1 MKENNIF
8 SKVLLDGTLLETT
21 YNPVEQETWL
31 AVYKDGE
38 AELKEK
44 YTANKGI
51 EYTPV
56 PPTNDLLNKSF
67 VRVASAITS
76 YSGGDYGLFQEIYD
90 FISKYMKLPADFLT
104 VSTVYVMLSW
114 LHDSFNTLPYLRVVG
129 TYGTGK
135 SRFLQIMASL
145 CHKSM
150 LAGGSITTA
159 GVFRTTDIVQGTLV
173 FDEAD
178 FKASEMWSEIIKILN
193 SGHTKGTP
201 VIRME
206 SNKADGSF
214 KTKAFD
220 VYGPKVLA
228 SRERFSDQALESRC
242 LTAQLLPL
250 KHLSVPIH
258 LDKEFE
264 TKGEELRNK
273 LLAFRFCNF
282 HKIKADENTLEGL
295 SFPRLKQSALALTS
309 VASIIGKEVLMTV
322 LRFLQEYE
330 NDLGINQR
338 NDIKADILEC
348 IIELVK
354 IDHISLDENQRPSRG
369 IYMKDISDKFTTK
382 YYDEYTDMPDRSNT
396 DGVIS
401 YRNGAVSAKRIG
413 TYIGKLGIRKAHDSR
428 GFYIPLPQELKT
440 IEALANRYGLETSW
454 NENGQTD
461 KISPPPI
468 KDKDT
473 INADDI
479 PF

>member
-1 MKENNIF
+1 MTTNIF
-8 SKVLLDGTLLETT
+8 SKVLHDGTLLETT

-31 AVYKDGE
+31 AVCKNGE
-38 AELKEK
+38 AELKEQ
-44 YTANKGI
+44 YNADKGV
-51 EYTPV
+51 EYTPIPV
-56 PPTNDLLNKSF
+56 SNDLLNKSF
-67 VRVASAITS
+67 VRVASAITA
-76 YSGGDYGLFQEIYD
+76 YNGGDYGLFQEIHDY
-90 FISKYMKLPADFLT
+90 IAKYMKLPADFLT

-150 LAGGSITTA
+150 LAGGSITSA

-214 KTKAFD
+214 KTKTFN

-250 KHLSVPIH
+250 KNLDKPIH
-258 LDKEFE
+258 LDQEFE

-273 LLAFRFCNF
+273 LLAFRFYNF
-282 HKIKADENTLEGL
+282 HKIKTDENTLEGL

-309 VASIIGKEVLMTV
+309 VASILGHDVLKTV

-330 NDLGINQR
+330 NDLSINQR

-348 IIELVK
+348 IFELVK
-354 IDHISLDENQRPSRG
+354 IDHISLVEGQRSRHG
-369 IYMKDISDKFTTK
+369 IYMQEICDKFTTK
-382 YYDEYTDMPDRSNT
+382 YYSEYTDIPDRSSGN
-396 DGVIS
+396 GVIS
-401 YRNGAVSAKRIG
+401 YRSGAVSARKIG
-413 TYIGKLGIRKAHDSR
+413 TYIDKLGIRKAHDSK
-428 GFYIPLPQELKT
+428 GFYIPIPQELKT
-440 IEALANRYGLETSW
+440 IEALANRYGLETRWGESGQ
-454 NENGQTD
+454 EN